1 MNIENLIEKFEIS
14 ILTKI
19 EKKNFKKII
28 TFLVEE
34 KVDYIDELIENYLDL
49 FIIDYD
55 EFKMRFNKLK
65 EYYGDNLV
73 ELISENMNILEEF

>member
-19 EKKNFKKII
+19 EKENFKKII

>member
-19 EKKNFKKII
+19 EKENFKKII
-28 TFLVEE
+28 TFLIEE
-34 KVDYIDELIENYLDL
+34 KVDYIYELIENYLDL

>member
-1 MNIENLIEKFEIS
+1 MNIENLIEKIEIS